1 MDDFGMGH
9 SSLIYLQNNNFD
21 IVKLDGSLVKEVLT
35 NKRSSEIIISIVNLS
50 KNLNFDIIVEYV
62 ENLNQ
67 RDKLY
72 ELGCEIYQG
81 YYYSKAIP
89 FEEFIEYANQEI

>member
-1 MDDFGMGH
+1 M
-9 SSLIYLQNNNFD
+9 
-21 IVKLDGSLVKEVLT
+21 
-35 NKRSSEIIISIVNLS
+35 
-50 KNLNFDIIVEYV
+50 EYV

-72 ELGCEIYQG
+72 DLGCEIYQG

-89 FEEFIEYANQEI
+89 FEEFIDYANRELAK